1 METVSIILVD
11 YNSQSD
17 TRECLESVL
26 KIKNKTFKYRV
37 IIIDNASKKPF
48 TLTKKLKSKNVEV
61 VRSQANLGFTG
72 GNNMA
77 INYTRKKHE
86 PDYVLLLNNDTVVD
100 PNFVE
105 EMLATL
111 RDDVSI
117 GLVGSKIYFYKGR
130 EYHADSYGRNEKGNV
145 LWYAGGS
152 IDWFNLA
159 AFHKGVDELDRGQFD
174 KVSST
179 DFVTGCSML
188 IPVSVI
194 NRVGLLSEDY
204 FLYLEDV
211 DYSMRV
217 RQKGYKLKYSP
228 KSIVWHKNA
237 GSSGGAGSVLH
248 QYYQARNRLFFGYKY
263 GDLKVKLVVFRL
275 IWQYLLQGNTI
286 ERKAV
291 LDLLLS
297 NMGKQPVV

>member
-11 YNSQSD
+11 YNSQAD

-26 KIKNKTFKYRV
+26 KIKAKTFRYQV
-37 IIIDNASKKPF
+37 IIVDNASKKPF
-48 TLTKKLKSKNVEV
+48 ALTKKLQAKNVEL

-77 INYTRKKHE
+77 INYTRKKHN
-86 PDYVLLLNNDTVVD
+86 PDYILLLNNDTIVD
-100 PNFVE
+100 SNFVE
-105 EMLATL
+105 EMLVTL
-111 RDDVSI
+111 RADVSV

-130 EYHADSYGRNEKGNV
+130 EYHADSYQRNEKGNI

-152 IDWFNLA
+152 IDWLNLA
-159 AFHKGVDELDRGQFD
+159 AFHKGVDEIDRGQFD
-174 KVSST
+174 NTSQT

-194 NRVGLLSEDY
+194 DRVGLLSEDY

-211 DYSMRV
+211 DYSIRV
-217 RQKGYKLKYSP
+217 RQKGYKLQYCP

-263 GDLKVKLVVFRL
+263 GDLKVKLVVVRL
-275 IWQYLLQGNTI
+275 IWQYLLKGKSI
-286 ERKAV
+286 ERRAV
-291 LDLLLS
+291 LDLLLG